1 MERGLSNLQGF
12 SEVTSSVFSAS
23 SLWSKEC
30 SWNTKCHNETEI
42 HRSSWDACGKC
53 SQFQEISPPFWT
65 LPIFVIFIYS
75 AFLQDLFC
83 YHSSPKWLNTSLVRK
98 SFGITTGTR
107 HANDSFTVLP
117 AVTSDGNHWNRH
129 CDCKSKTCC
138 LKWWCPPCSS
148 SYLEDLV
155 SESSQTKHSLE
166 STTEMHQIYTIYIHL
181 SHLV

>member
-1 MERGLSNLQGF
+1 MF
-12 SEVTSSVFSAS
+12 
-23 SLWSKEC
+23 
-30 SWNTKCHNETEI
+30 
-42 HRSSWDACGKC
+42 
-53 SQFQEISPPFWT
+53 P
-65 LPIFVIFIYS
+65 IFIYS

-83 YHSSPKWLNTSLVRK
+83 YHSSLKWLNTSLVRK

-138 LKWWCPPCSS
+138 LKWWCSPCSS

-166 STTEMHQIYTIYIHL
+166 STTEMHQKNNINTIVTSCL
-181 SHLV
+181 GNCSHPYETPPKSPWSLWLHVSSTSQIPKH